1 MAEEDEGLDSD
12 LGGEAEGEGLEEQA
26 SEEGGLEDD
35 GVGEEEESAES
46 PEASASEPG
55 GELFG
60 DVVNVVSDKAPSRS
74 AGGGAASGTHDVHL
88 RDSVAGIYDMV
99 KDLEV
104 QLNHMVS
111 INEAADRDL
120 EATRRSLRD
129 IEKERD
135 ELLLQMERMKM
146 DAQSSTDLRE
156 ELRHMTRENERLIE
170 QMRSSETKTEAWE
183 RRREEMKSEVG
194 EAELEV
200 SDLREE
206 VECLEAQVSQAAE
219 YIDTL
224 RGEITATRDA
234 RQQQTRKVDLIEQRL
249 QVVTEERD
257 ALRQELNES
266 RSALEEIRRSIMD
279 TNMQSQLSY
288 YDS

>member
-12 LGGEAEGEGLEEQA
+12 LSEETEGEGLEEENA
-26 SEEGGLEDD
+26 DAGGLEEEES
-35 GVGEEEESAES
+35 GEEEERVES

-60 DVVNVVSDKAPSRS
+60 DVVSDKAPSRS
-74 AGGGAASGTHDVHL
+74 TTGGSGSGGQDVHL

-135 ELLLQMERMKM
+135 ELLLQMERMKR
-146 DAQSSTDLRE
+146 DAQSSGDLRE

-183 RRREEMKSEVG
+183 RRRDEMKSEAG
-194 EAELEV
+194 EAEMEV
-200 SDLREE
+200 TDLQEE
-206 VECLEAQVSQAAE
+206 VECLEAQISQAAE

-224 RGEITATRDA
+224 RGDIMSIRDA
-234 RQQQTRKVDLIEQRL
+234 RQQQTRKMDLIEQRL

-266 RSALEEIRRSIMD
+266 RSALEEIKRSIMD